1 MSEETIGLS
10 RSGKSGVTSLRRTH
24 QGRGAVA
31 PWRPPST
38 EEAPCPGNPS
48 QRASSAS
55 TADRAALIAAMAAT
69 CHTFAMRASPTAV
82 VARLLAVEGMT
93 QVELAAALNTTPAAV
108 SQWISGSRTPS
119 TTVMVSIVRAL
130 HAVDAEAR
138 FIDAGLW
145 RGPIR
150 IPSKFWE
157 PAFRPR
163 ARFRLPLRLEWSGS
177 DRQRWR
183 NAADLDSLLTAYVQ
197 IMVEGTVADIVTWV
211 DPEILAPNINRVV
224 WPRLYQAPWR
234 DALGDWALL

>member
-1 MSEETIGLS
+1 ML
-10 RSGKSGVTSLRRTH
+10 
-24 QGRGAVA
+24 
-31 PWRPPST
+31 
-38 EEAPCPGNPS
+38 
-48 QRASSAS
+48 
-55 TADRAALIAAMAAT
+55 
-69 CHTFAMRASPTAV
+69 ASPTTA

-93 QVELAAALNTTPAAV
+93 QVELAAALNTTQAAV

-119 TTVMVSIVRAL
+119 PTVMASIDRAL

-138 FIDAGLW
+138 FIDAGLR

-150 IPSKFWE
+150 IPSKLWE

-183 NAADLDSLLTAYVQ
+183 NAADIDSLLTAYVQ
-197 IMVEGTVADIVTWV
+197 IMVEGNVADIVTWV
-211 DPEILAPNINRVV
+211 DPEILTPNINRVL
-224 WPRLYQAPWR
+224 WPRLYQAPWC